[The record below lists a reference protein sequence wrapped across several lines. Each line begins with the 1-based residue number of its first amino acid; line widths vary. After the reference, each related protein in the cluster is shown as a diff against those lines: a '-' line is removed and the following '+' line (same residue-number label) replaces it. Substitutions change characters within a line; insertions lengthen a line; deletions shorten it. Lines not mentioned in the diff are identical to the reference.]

1 MIAYV
6 VATMLLACACDEGA
20 PQRAAAG
27 REARK
32 PAGLPIAWEFE
43 LKFEDP
49 KRIDVGGTTYWYVLY
64 TATNT
69 SDTTQR
75 FFPQFEIV
83 TDKLHVFHTDMGISP
98 AVFDAIYQR
107 HKGLYR
113 YLVPPSQAIGN
124 VKAGEDN
131 AIESVA
137 IWRDVDLD
145 ANAFSI
151 FVTGLSG
158 ETRLAP
164 NPVFDPSKPESVKRT
179 IGGLEVEEV
188 VNPRYFTLRKTLQIE
203 YGLPGSPDARKSAAV
218 ERREARWIMR

>member
-6 VATMLLACACDEGA
+6 VATMMLLGCAGDGGD
-20 PQRAAAG
+20 PQRAAR
-27 REARK
+27 REARR

-83 TDKLHVFHTDMGISP
+83 TDALKVFHTDLGISP
-98 AVFDAIYQR
+98 AVFDAIYER

-113 YLVPPSQAIGN
+113 YLVPPSRVIGN
-124 VKAGEDN
+124 VKAGADN
-131 AIESVA
+131 AVESVA

-158 ETRLAP
+158 EMRLEP
-164 NPVFDPSKPESVKRT
+164 NPAFDPAKPESVKRT
-179 IGGLEVEEV
+179 IGGREVEEI
-188 VNPRYFTLRKTLQIE
+188 VNPRYFTLRKTLQVE
-203 YGLPGSPDARKSAAV
+203 YGLPGSPDARKTAAV
-218 ERREARWIMR
+218 ERRDARWIMR